1 MVYANCKLAG
11 ATAIVDAGA
20 NITLMES
27 LPVGTSTANVAK
39 PVNGGSNTEMAES
52 VHENAWI
59 GFPDRRS

>member
-39 PVNGGSNTEMAES
+39 PVNGGSNT
-52 VHENAWI
+52 
-59 GFPDRRS
+59 